1 VDRDSDITGGKMGD
15 RYGMIVIGAGA
26 GGLAAARS
34 GNSKGKIALVE
45 AKRPG
50 GECTFTGCVPSKT
63 LVDVAG
69 RVARVRD
76 RGHWGIRGDVEVD
89 LGTVLRHVREVVEE
103 IAQDESPDKL
113 RAEGIDLV
121 EGRAHFLDPHAVEVS
136 GRVLRSE
143 RFVIAVGARP
153 EIPAIDGLH
162 GLPILTNETIFALEE
177 TPRHLA
183 IVGGGGVGCELA
195 QAFAR
200 LGVSVSLLE
209 VEERVLAVEEPE
221 ASDTVRRVLERD
233 GVEVRTGTR
242 PSRGLPGP
250 TLELGSGERI
260 DASHVLIT
268 AGRRPRTED
277 LGLEAA
283 GVDTDE
289 QGSIVVDNRSRT
301 SAKHIYAVGDCAHDL
316 KFTHV
321 ADEQGRTAARDAF
334 SRMPHRLDNSAL
346 PWVTFTDPEVGRVGM
361 TEQRAYERF
370 GERARVAVMPIGR
383 TDRGRCS
390 GERDGFV
397 KLIAAPGRFVRSL
410 GGGRLV
416 GMTAVCSTGGELIA
430 EGALAMR
437 GGMLPGRI
445 AQTVHAYPTWS
456 IAVRQ
461 AAAQWFVGL
470 ARPAGPNPS
479 NFG

>member
-1 VDRDSDITGGKMGD
+1 MGD

-121 EGRAHFLDPHAVEVS
+121 EGRARFLDPHAVEVS

-143 RFVIAVGARP
+143 RFVIAVGAWP
-153 EIPAIDGLH
+153 EIPAIQGLD
-162 GLPILTNETIFALEE
+162 GLPILTNETIFTLEE
-177 TPRHLA
+177 TPHRLA
-183 IVGGGGVGCELA
+183 IVGGGSVGCELA

-200 LGVSVSLLE
+200 LGVGVSLLE
-209 VEERVLAVEEPE
+209 ANERVLTAEEPE

-233 GVEVRTGTR
+233 GVDVRTGMR
-242 PSRGLPGP
+242 LSQGLPGP

-260 DASHVLIT
+260 GASHVLIT
-268 AGRRPRTED
+268 TGRRPHTED

-283 GVDTDE
+283 GVNTNE

-301 SAKHIYAVGDCAHDL
+301 SAKHIYAVGDCAHHL

-321 ADEQGRTAARDAF
+321 ADEQGRMAARDAF

-361 TEQRAYERF
+361 TEQGAYERF

-397 KLIAAPGRFVRSL
+397 KLIAAPGRFMGTL

-416 GMTAVCSTGGELIA
+416 GMTAVCSAGGELIA
-430 EGALAMR
+430 EGALVMR
-437 GGMLPGRI
+437 GGMLAGRI

-470 ARPAGPNPS
+470 ARPAGPNPRLRS
-479 NFG
+479 

>member
-1 VDRDSDITGGKMGD
+1 MCD
-15 RYGMIVIGAGA
+15 RYDMIVIGAGA

-34 GNSKGKIALVE
+34 GNSRGNIALVE
-45 AKRPG
+45 AERPG

-69 RVARVRD
+69 RVARFRD
-76 RGHWGIRGDVEVD
+76 RGHLGIRGDVQVD
-89 LGTVLRHVREVVEE
+89 LLRVLRHVREVVEE
-103 IAQDESPDKL
+103 IARDESPEML
-113 RAEGIDLV
+113 RTEGIDLI
-121 EGRAHFLDPHAVEVS
+121 EGRARFLDPLAVEVS

-153 EIPAIDGLH
+153 EIPAIHGLDD
-162 GLPILTNETIFALEE
+162 LPILTNRTIFTLEE
-177 TPRHLA
+177 TPHRLA
-183 IVGGGGVGCELA
+183 IVGGGSVGCELA

-200 LGVSVSLLE
+200 LGVGVSLLE
-209 VEERVLAVEEPE
+209 ANERVLSTEEPE

-233 GVEVRTGTR
+233 GVDVRTGMR
-242 PSRGLPGP
+242 LSQGLPGP

-283 GVDTDE
+283 GVNTDE
-289 QGSIVVDNRSRT
+289 HGSIVVDNRSRT
-301 SAKHIYAVGDCAHDL
+301 SAQHIYAVGDCAHHL

-321 ADEQGRTAARDAF
+321 ADEQGRMAARDAF
-334 SRMPHRLDNSAL
+334 SRRPHRLDDSSL
-346 PWVTFTDPEVGRVGM
+346 PRVTFTDPEVGRVGM
-361 TEQRAYERF
+361 TEHCAYERF
-370 GERARVAVMPIGR
+370 GERARVAVMPIGY

-397 KLIAAPGRFVRSL
+397 KLIAAPARFSRTL

-437 GGMLPGRI
+437 NGMLAGRI

-456 IAVRQ
+456 IVVRQ

-470 ARPAGPNPS
+470 ARPARSDPRPTW
-479 NFG
+479 

>member
-1 VDRDSDITGGKMGD
+1 MCD
-15 RYGMIVIGAGA
+15 RYDMIVIGAGA

-34 GNSKGKIALVE
+34 GNSRGNIALVE
-45 AKRPG
+45 AERPG

-69 RVARVRD
+69 RVARFRD
-76 RGHWGIRGDVEVD
+76 RGHLGIRGDVQVD
-89 LGTVLRHVREVVEE
+89 LLRVLRHVREVVEE
-103 IAQDESPDKL
+103 IARDESPEML
-113 RAEGIDLV
+113 RTEGINLI
-121 EGRAHFLDPHAVEVS
+121 EGRARFLDPHAVEVS

-153 EIPAIDGLH
+153 EIPAIHGLDD
-162 GLPILTNETIFALEE
+162 LPILTNRTIFTLEE
-177 TPRHLA
+177 TPHRLA
-183 IVGGGGVGCELA
+183 IVGGGSVGCELA

-200 LGVSVSLLE
+200 LGVGVSLLE
-209 VEERVLAVEEPE
+209 ANERVLSTEEPE

-233 GVEVRTGTR
+233 GVDVRTGMR
-242 PSRGLPGP
+242 LSQGLPGP

-283 GVDTDE
+283 GVNTDE
-289 QGSIVVDNRSRT
+289 HGSIVVDNRSRT
-301 SAKHIYAVGDCAHDL
+301 SAQHIYAVGDCAHHL

-321 ADEQGRTAARDAF
+321 ADEQGRMAARDAF
-334 SRMPHRLDNSAL
+334 SRRPHRLDDSSL
-346 PWVTFTDPEVGRVGM
+346 PRVTFTDPEVGRVGM
-361 TEQRAYERF
+361 TEHRAYERF
-370 GERARVAVMPIGR
+370 GERARVAVMPIGY

-397 KLIAAPGRFVRSL
+397 KLIAAPARFRRTL

-437 GGMLPGRI
+437 NGMLAGRI

-456 IAVRQ
+456 IVVRQ

-470 ARPAGPNPS
+470 ARPARSDPRPTW
-479 NFG
+479 

>member
-1 VDRDSDITGGKMGD
+1 MCD
-15 RYGMIVIGAGA
+15 RYDMIVIGAGA

-34 GNSKGKIALVE
+34 GNSRGNIALVE
-45 AKRPG
+45 AERPG

-69 RVARVRD
+69 RVARFRD
-76 RGHWGIRGDVEVD
+76 RGHLGIRGDVQVD
-89 LGTVLRHVREVVEE
+89 LLRVLRHVREVVEE
-103 IAQDESPDKL
+103 IARDESPEML
-113 RAEGIDLV
+113 RTEGINLI
-121 EGRAHFLDPHAVEVS
+121 EGRARFLDPHAVEVS

-153 EIPAIDGLH
+153 EIPAIHGLDD
-162 GLPILTNETIFALEE
+162 LPILTNRTIFTLEE
-177 TPRHLA
+177 TPHRLA
-183 IVGGGGVGCELA
+183 IVGGGSVGCELA

-200 LGVSVSLLE
+200 LGVGVSLLE
-209 VEERVLAVEEPE
+209 ANERVLSTEEPE

-233 GVEVRTGTR
+233 GVDVRTGMR
-242 PSRGLPGP
+242 LSQGLPGP

-283 GVDTDE
+283 GVNTDE
-289 QGSIVVDNRSRT
+289 HGSIVVDNRSRT
-301 SAKHIYAVGDCAHDL
+301 SAQHIYAVGDCAHHL

-321 ADEQGRTAARDAF
+321 ADEQGRMAARDAF
-334 SRMPHRLDNSAL
+334 SRRPHRLDDSSL
-346 PWVTFTDPEVGRVGM
+346 PRVTFTDPEVGRVGM
-361 TEQRAYERF
+361 TEHRAYERF
-370 GERARVAVMPIGR
+370 GERARVAVMPIGY

-397 KLIAAPGRFVRSL
+397 KLIAAPARFSRTL

-437 GGMLPGRI
+437 NGMLAGRI

-456 IAVRQ
+456 IVVRQ

-470 ARPAGPNPS
+470 ARPARSDPRPTW
-479 NFG
+479 

>member
-1 VDRDSDITGGKMGD
+1 MGD
-15 RYGMIVIGAGA
+15 RYDMIVIGAGA

-34 GNSKGKIALVE
+34 GNSMGKIALVE

-76 RGHWGIRGDVEVD
+76 RGHLGIRGDVQVD
-89 LGTVLRHVREVVEE
+89 LLTVLRHVREVVEE